1 MQRGTKPKYNNER
14 MINMN
19 LSKKLT
25 KGIAII
31 AAAGTLFGSSAVYA
45 ENAENVNSIDIRFSS
60 DEIVPYSNYI
70 KTGVTQI
77 SRGNGCFSVSVETTA
92 SLTAT
97 RIYHDVT
104 IYKNGVLYS
113 SKRYQDW
120 NISSLYTPISVPASS
135 GDPISVS
142 TKHYVIYNG
151 TTESKTSSKS
161 LKY

>member
-45 ENAENVNSIDIRFSS
+45 ENAENVNSIDIRFSNG
-60 DEIVPYSNYI
+60 EIVPFSKYLD
-70 KTGVTQI
+70 TGTTKI
-77 SRGNGCFSVSVETTA
+77 TKENGCFKVTVDTVASVV
-92 SLTAT
+92 AT

-120 NISSLYTPISVPASS
+120 NVVRLLTPITVPASS
-135 GDPISVS
+135 GDTISVS

-151 TTESKTSSKS
+151 TTESKTSSNS
-161 LKY
+161 STY